1 MYRARGR
8 KQNSRFVVG
17 VLENR
22 NVSVGVGGFQSAVN
36 RIPLALDQIGF
47 EVSTGVT
54 EAQQLIEIA
63 FRGSKNDAYCFVL
76 VDCKQRFGNLLLQ
89 EIADRL
95 RTCVRDLDTVSRT
108 GGDEFVIIQ
117 AAVKEEALAQILAE
131 RIRTLVS
138 QPFTVEG
145 HEVSVATSIGI
156 AFAPRHGAD
165 PVEICRNADLALYWA
180 KSEGRNQIC
189 YYSEQKAKSGEG
201 LENDIA
207 ELKTA
212 SR

>member
-1 MYRARGR
+1 MALHDSLTDLPNRALLNRQLDVSFARARRYGEGFAVHCLDLDGF
-8 KQNSRFVVG
+8 KG
-17 VLENR
+17 V
-22 NVSVGVGGFQSAVN
+22 
-36 RIPLALDQIGF
+36 
-47 EVSTGVT
+47 
-54 EAQQLIEIA
+54 
-63 FRGSKNDAYCFVL
+63 NDTLGHHAG
-76 VDCKQRFGNLLLQ
+76 DLLLQ

-117 AAVKEEALAQILAE
+117 AAVKEEALAQILVE

-189 YYSEQKAKSGEG
+189 YYSEQKARSGEG
-201 LENDIA
+201 LENGIA